1 MQHKEKRWAWLSACL
16 LVGLSASILGGCAGG
31 TPSPTLISAE
41 IVAEPGINPN
51 AAGQPSPLVVR
62 LYELKTTG
70 SFEGSDFFTLFDKE
84 SATLGPDLLA
94 REELDMRPGTTRTVV
109 RKAAPDT
116 QYLGVVGAYRDLDK
130 SRWRAAYPLQ
140 QGKSNPILIRL
151 GPHAVT
157 VTKK

>member
-1 MQHKEKRWAWLSACL
+1 MQVQEKRWSWLRACL
-16 LVGLSASILGGCAGG
+16 LAGLSASTLGGCAGG
-31 TPSPTLISAE
+31 PPPPTLINAE
-41 IVAEPGINPN
+41 VVAEPGINPN

-70 SFEGSDFFTLFDKE
+70 GFEGADFFTLFDKE